1 MEGLLA
7 PLQQWL
13 LFSGALLLVGCVA
26 WRILIAPGA
35 GAVLG
40 SHGAGALASVES
52 RVSTTALI
60 TTLLLLPVWG
70 LRMGV
75 QLMGFRDPFVPLA
88 EDLDFLV
95 RDTFW
100 GTVWLAQG
108 AVILLLVGA
117 FWVTRA
123 AVRSQS
129 DQAGAKGYP
138 SVAIGWWVAGL
149 LVALLTLTLALSS
162 HAMGVSEY
170 RNLAVA
176 ADGLHALAAGAWI
189 GSLVLI
195 LAFGRGAGM
204 DGGSRLFSVQLRSFS
219 PMAVVS
225 VAILVTMGV
234 YLSWTHLSTPSDLWA
249 SSYGRVLS
257 LKILAAG
264 VVFILGFLNWR
275 VGLPSLDAPGG
286 DRKVQRQATLEVIVA
301 LAVLLLTSVLTQTP
315 KPGEFG

>member
-1 MEGLLA
+1 MEGLFA
-7 PLQQWL
+7 PLQQWF
-13 LFSGALLLVGCVA
+13 LFSGVLLLVGCVA
-26 WRILIAPGA
+26 WRIVVASGA
-35 GAVLG
+35 ASALG
-40 SHGAGALASVES
+40 PSSAGSLAAVES

-60 TTLLLLPVWG
+60 VTLLLLPVWG

-75 QLMGFRDPFVPLA
+75 QLIGFRDPFVPLS
-88 EDLDFLV
+88 EDLSFLV

-117 FWVTRA
+117 FWVTRV

-129 DQAGAKGYP
+129 DQGAAKGFP
-138 SVAIGWWVAGL
+138 SAGIGWWIAGL
-149 LVALLTLTLALSS
+149 LVALLTFTLALSS
-162 HAMGVSEY
+162 HAMGVTEY

-176 ADGLHALAAGAWI
+176 ADGLHTLTGGAWI
-189 GSLVLI
+189 GALALI

-204 DGGSRLFSVQLRSFS
+204 DGGSRLLAAQLRSFS
-219 PMAVVS
+219 PMAIAA
-225 VAILVTMGV
+225 VAVLVTMGV

-257 LKILAAG
+257 LKVLAAG

-275 VGLPSLDAPGG
+275 VGLPSMDAPGG
-286 DRKVQRQATLEVIVA
+286 DRKVRRQATLEVVVA
-301 LAVLLLTSVLTQTP
+301 LAVLLLTAVLTQTP